1 MIRVMLYTYLP
12 EMLRGQCSG
21 NLVWKALIFWFD
33 LDLIPS
39 FSFLMLTNNRIVVL
53 VYSVVL
59 RTVPVFLLLSFF
71 PFFSTAARFVCG
83 WEGRCRCV
91 RASGSVGGEA
101 SQPERVAPPDIFVAI
116 CAPAPGGGGASSPC
130 RRLPAPVTE
139 GPGCWFAGG
148 ACRQP
153 RGRPCLSVGS
163 GWAGAASRRVPRD

>member
-1 MIRVMLYTYLP
+1 MLYTYLP

-59 RTVPVFLLLSFF
+59 RTVLVFLLSFF
-71 PFFSTAARFVCG
+71 FFFLQQRPDLFVA
-83 WEGRCRCV
+83 GRAGAGACV